1 VNRGLPERPFT
12 MFRCAQAGVQ
22 AVGAATRHSFA
33 RHWHEQYG
41 VGIIDRGAHR
51 SASGRGMVEAHAGDA
66 ITVNP
71 GEIHDGAPIGDSGRA
86 WRMLYFEPAFILD
99 AIDDMH
105 ERGSRVQEFPLPV
118 INDARVAAI
127 FARLFQAMTD
137 GNDKSSEIRREQLLL
152 ELLGRLLSGSARAT
166 PARMAPAAIARATDR
181 IDAAPAAPVTLV
193 ALARECG
200 LSRFQ
205 VLRGF
210 VRATGFTPH
219 AYLMQRRIDLARR
232 LIARGAP
239 LAEAADESG
248 FADQSHMTRSFVS
261 KFGVSPGAY
270 AAAVC

>member
-1 VNRGLPERPFT
+1 MRKRPFT

-22 AVGAATRHSFA
+22 AVGASTRHSFA
-33 RHWHEQYG
+33 RHWHEHYG

-51 SASGRGMVEAHAGDA
+51 SASGRGMVEARAGDT

-86 WRMLYFEPAFILD
+86 WRMLYFEPALILD
-99 AIDDMH
+99 AIDDIY
-105 ERGSRVQEFPLPV
+105 ERGLRMQEFPLPV
-118 INDARVAAI
+118 ISDARAAAI
-127 FARLFQAMTD
+127 FARLFRAMTD
-137 GNDKSSEIRREQLLL
+137 GDDKSSEIRGEELLL
-152 ELLGRLLSGSARAT
+152 ELLGRLLNERAAAA
-166 PARMAPAAIARATDR
+166 PARSAPAAIARATNR
-181 IDAAPAAPVTLV
+181 IDAAPAAPITLA

-210 VRATGFTPH
+210 ARATGFTPH

-232 LIARGAP
+232 LIARGTP

-261 KFGVSPGAY
+261 KFGISPGAY